1 MEDMLEL
8 TKGGNTEVPAA
19 ALTVL
24 GTWQPRAGS
33 PDVDLSAL
41 LLDAEGKVSSDDDF
55 VFFNQP
61 THPSGTVRHL
71 GASSGTAGRADA
83 VSVDLTRLPAH
94 VDRVVIAAA
103 ADGGPFSAVAGLT
116 LRVTG
121 PTGADVL
128 TFPVDAGVETALVAG
143 ELYRRGPGWKF
154 RAVGQGY
161 ADGLAGLA
169 RDFGI
174 TVDTPPATPGQ
185 TARAA
190 QPDGG
195 SRSEA
200 GPGAGIDWLN
210 PPVPAGYE
218 N

>member
-1 MEDMLEL
+1 MLEL
-8 TKGGNTEVPAA
+8 TKGGNTEVPTG

-24 GTWQPRAGS
+24 GTWLPRAGS
-33 PDVDLSAL
+33 PGVDVSAL
-41 LLDAEGKVSSDDDF
+41 LLTTGGKVSSDADF

-61 THPSGTVRHL
+61 THPSGTVRHV
-71 GASSGTAGRADA
+71 GASSGPAGRTDG
-83 VSVDLTRLPAH
+83 VSVDLARLPSY

-121 PTGADVL
+121 PTGADIL
-128 TFPVDAGVETALVAG
+128 AFPIEAGVETALVAG

-174 TVDTPPATPGQ
+174 TVDAPPTPPPSPNADSN
-185 TARAA
+185 A
-190 QPDGG
+190 G
-195 SRSEA
+195 SNA
-200 GPGAGIDWLN
+200 GTGIDWLN

-218 N
+218 I

>member
-1 MEDMLEL
+1 MLEL
-8 TKGGNTEVPAA
+8 TKGGNTEVPTA

-24 GTWQPRAGS
+24 AAWQPRAGC
-33 PDVDLSAL
+33 PDVDVSAL
-41 LLDAEGKVSSDDDF
+41 LLDSSGKVGSDDDF

-61 THPSGTVRHL
+61 VHPTGAVTHL
-71 GASSGTAGRADA
+71 GTSSGDAGRADA

-103 ADGGPFSAVAGLT
+103 TDGGRFSAVTGLT
-116 LRVTG
+116 LRVTS
-121 PTGADVL
+121 PTGAPL
-128 TFPVDAGVETALVAG
+128 MLFPVDAGVETALVAG
-143 ELYRRGPGWKF
+143 ELYRRGTGWKF

-174 TVDTPPATPGQ
+174 TVDTEPAPSPAPVVDWEGRPSAPAQ
-185 TARAA
+185 SDAR
-190 QPDGG
+190 
-195 SRSEA
+195 
-200 GPGAGIDWLN
+200 IDWLN

-218 N
+218 I